1 MRFVN
6 LEEARAAR
14 GLRLVVTAGVPSP
27 WSETAKGCFDAKGI
41 DYLAV
46 RLTPRDADTRA
57 WTGRHN
63 APVAVYEDEPPRS
76 GWAEIV
82 ALADR
87 IREDVPLVPASQADR
102 IEMWGMAHEILGE
115 GGLVWSLRLVAIH
128 EGLHSDGA
136 RGFPVRAARYLGA
149 RYGYAPESVDA
160 ARGRVQSVL
169 RMLRTRLDDGRRY
182 FVGGALTVLDI
193 CAAAAI
199 GVFVPLPAE
208 QCPMLPDFR
217 RTYETWA
224 PEITDAVSTALLAH
238 RAFMYRHHLAL
249 PVAL

>member
-63 APVAVYEDEPPRS
+63 APVAMYDDEPPRS
-76 GWAEIV
+76 GFAEIV

-87 IREDVPLVPASQADR
+87 IGDKAPLVPASQADR
-102 IEMWGMAHEILGE
+102 IEMWGMVHEILGE

-128 EGLHSDGA
+128 EGLASDGA

-149 RYGYAPESVDA
+149 RYGYEPARIAA
-160 ARGRVQSVL
+160 ARDRIQSVL
-169 RMLRTRLDDGRRY
+169 PMLCARLEDGRRY
-182 FVGGALTVLDI
+182 FVGGALSALDI
-193 CAAAAI
+193 SVAAAL
-199 GVFVPLPAE
+199 GVLVPLPEE
-208 QCPMLPDFR
+208 QCPMSPDFR
-217 RTYETWA
+217 RTYQTWSS
-224 PEITDAVSTALLAH
+224 EIADAVSATLLAH
-238 RAFMYRHHLAL
+238 RDFMYQRHLAL
-249 PVAL
+249 PVAF